1 MTAGRTAGAAG
12 SMPRSAGIR
21 TLGRATATAPSPSAW
36 SSNRAMPSRSAR
48 WSRSSPPCA
57 SARRCRATRRRSAPS
72 RRASSPTVH
81 SIRCSSKPL
90 PPVRASKGAAAMNRD
105 AVSTLTVSPLMSTAR
120 TLASGALLALLASLT
135 ACGGGG
141 APVSVNA
148 APPTSAAQTYTG
160 PPPANADIQAFM
172 INFWANVSPSNRCGG
187 CHHPGGQSPMF
198 ARSDDVNLA
207 YQAALPLVNL
217 SDPSQSTM
225 VLKVGGGH
233 NCWVADPSA
242 CAATLQVWIQGWVG
256 AGSSSTTSIK
266 LLAPP
271 VRTPGNSL
279 QFPVDPTAFQNI
291 IYTPLLHPYCSGCH
305 NPNSPTAQ
313 QPYFASD
320 NVQEAYL
327 AAQPK
332 MSLSTAI
339 ANPDTAPYQDQ
350 SRFYERLANESHHCW
365 GSPPD
370 CVASSTAMHEAIR
383 AFALGITPTQV
394 DPSLIV
400 SNALALTDGTI
411 ASGGSRYEANLV
423 AKYMFM
429 TGQGSTAYDTSG
441 VNPEADLTLTGNVTW
456 VGGWGINIGMGGA
469 AQASTSASAKFA
481 SMIQPAGEYT
491 IEAWVAPAD
500 VTQTN
505 AWIVSYSGSNT
516 TRNMT
521 LGQAAMQYEGFA
533 RSSTTSTAG
542 TPPLLTSTTGGA
554 AQAAL
559 QHVVLTYDPV
569 NGQKIYVNGV
579 FTGDMDASKGGS
591 LANWDSTFAL
601 VLGNETTGQRQWQGV
616 IKFVA
621 IHNRALTAAQIQQ
634 NFAAGVGQKFFLLFG
649 VPTAWTNV
657 NQSYILF
664 QASQYDSYS
673 YLFDQP
679 KFISLDPTAMPAN
692 LPISGIRIGVNGTL
706 APAGQAFTSV
716 NATVGGAN
724 YTAANGQLLSPLG
737 TVVPATLGP
746 SNDLFFLSFDQIGTH
761 SHKYV
766 DPIGPGTLPALPT
779 QPQPDF
785 GIATFERVNHS
796 LSRITGVAITDSAVN
811 TLYQASQQSMPAGPL
826 IAAFGPSQQ
835 AAISQLAN
843 TYCREMMA
851 SGPPNGLRDQFFGA
865 GIETSL

>member
-1 MTAGRTAGAAG
+1 
-12 SMPRSAGIR
+12 
-21 TLGRATATAPSPSAW
+21 
-36 SSNRAMPSRSAR
+36 
-48 WSRSSPPCA
+48 
-57 SARRCRATRRRSAPS
+57 
-72 RRASSPTVH
+72 
-81 SIRCSSKPL
+81 
-90 PPVRASKGAAAMNRD
+90 MNRD
-105 AVSTLTVSPLMSTAR
+105 PVATLAASTAPATR
-120 TLASGALLALLASLT
+120 VRRAVTCTAALALLTVLT

-141 APVSVNA
+141 APTTVNA
-148 APPTSAAQTYTG
+148 PPPTNTAQSYTG
-160 PPPANADIQAFM
+160 PPPANADVQAFM
-172 INFWANVSPSNRCGG
+172 INLWANISPANRCGG
-187 CHHPGGQSPMF
+187 CHHAGGQSPMF

-217 SDPSQSTM
+217 SNPSQSTL

-242 CAATLQVWIQGWVG
+242 CAATMLVWIQNWIG

-266 LLAPP
+266 LIAPP

-279 QFPVDPTAFQNI
+279 QFPVDPNAAGTNGKSFANTV
-291 IYTPLLHPYCSGCH
+291 YPLLSTWCVGCH
-305 NPNSPTAQ
+305 TSSSATAQ
-313 QPYFASD
+313 QPYFASS
-320 NVQEAYL
+320 NIQESYV

-365 GSPPD
+365 ASVANGPPD

-400 SNALALTDGTI
+400 SNALMLTDGTI
-411 ASGGSRYEANLV
+411 AAGGSRYEANLV
-423 AKYMFM
+423 AKYMFE

-441 VNPEADLTLTGNVTW
+441 VDPEADLSLSGNVTW
-456 VGGWGINIGMGGA
+456 VGGWGINIGPGGK
-469 AQASTSASAKFA
+469 AQASTSASTKFA
-481 SMIQPAGEYT
+481 SMIQASGEYT
-491 IEAWVAPAD
+491 IETWVAPSN

-516 TRNMT
+516 TRDMT
-521 LGQAAMQYEGFA
+521 LGQDAMQYEGFA

-542 TPPLLTSTTGGA
+542 MPPLITTTTGGA

-559 QHVVLTYDPV
+559 QHVVLTYDAV

-579 FTGDMDASKGGS
+579 YTGDADPSKGGS

-601 VLGNETTGQRQWQGV
+601 VLGNETTGQRQFQGV

-621 IHNRALTAAQIQQ
+621 IHNRALTPAQIQQ

-649 VPTAWTNV
+649 VSQLTGV

-664 QASQYDSYS
+664 QGSQYDTYS
-673 YLFDQP
+673 YLFAQP
-679 KFISLDPTAMPAN
+679 KFISLDPSAMPAN
-692 LPISGIRIGVNGTL
+692 LPISGIRIGVNGVL

-716 NATVGGAN
+716 NSTVGGSS

-746 SNDLFFLSFDQIGTH
+746 SNDMFFLSFDQIGTH
-761 SHKYV
+761 VHAYV
-766 DPIGPGTLPALPT
+766 DLTPPGTPPAAPT
-779 QPQPDF
+779 TPQPDL
-785 GIATFERVNHS
+785 GVATFERFSHS
-796 LSRITGVAITDSAVN
+796 LSRITGVPTTDSVVN
-811 TLYQASQQSMPAGPL
+811 TLYQSSQQSMPAGPL

-835 AAISQLAN
+835 TAFSQLAN
-843 TYCREMMA
+843 AYCGEMMA
-851 SGPPNGLRDQFFGA
+851 NTTWRDAFFG
-865 GIETSL
+865 GNSLDASLGSLASSYFGSSGSAQRATVINALVTNAVGSANPQTASAVQTEVDNLITKIPSLNPNATVSQAAVAACTAVLGSAAVSLQ

>member
-1 MTAGRTAGAAG
+1 
-12 SMPRSAGIR
+12 
-21 TLGRATATAPSPSAW
+21 
-36 SSNRAMPSRSAR
+36 
-48 WSRSSPPCA
+48 
-57 SARRCRATRRRSAPS
+57 
-72 RRASSPTVH
+72 
-81 SIRCSSKPL
+81 
-90 PPVRASKGAAAMNRD
+90 MNRD
-105 AVSTLTVSPLMSTAR
+105 PVATLTGSAPRPRAAR
-120 TLASGALLALLASLT
+120 AVTTGAALALLAVLT

-141 APVSVNA
+141 APVAVNA
-148 APPTSAAQTYTG
+148 PPPTAAAQTYTG
-160 PPPANADIQAFM
+160 PPPANADVQAFM
-172 INFWANVSPSNRCGG
+172 VNFWTNVTPANRCGG
-187 CHHPGGQSPMF
+187 CHHAGGQSPMF
-198 ARSDDVNLA
+198 ARADDVNLA
-207 YQAALPLVNL
+207 YPAALPLVNL
-217 SDPSQSTM
+217 SDPSQSTF

-242 CAATLQVWIQGWVG
+242 CAATMLVWIQNWIG

-266 LLAPP
+266 LIAPP

-279 QFPVDPTAFQNI
+279 QFPVDPNAAGTNGKSFANTV
-291 IYTPLLHPYCSGCH
+291 YPLLSTYCVGCH
-305 NPNSPTAQ
+305 TSSSATAQ
-313 QPYFASD
+313 QPYFASS
-320 NVQEAYL
+320 NIQEAYL

-411 ASGGSRYEANLV
+411 AAGGSRYESNLV
-423 AKYMFM
+423 AKYMFE

-441 VNPEADLTLTGNVTW
+441 VNPEADLSLSGNVTW
-456 VGGWGINIGMGGA
+456 VGGWGINIGAGGS
-469 AQASTSASAKFA
+469 AQASTSASAKFGA
-481 SMIQPAGEYT
+481 MIQGAGEYT
-491 IEAWVAPAD
+491 IETWVAPSN

-542 TPPLLTSTTGGA
+542 MPPLITTTTGGA

-579 FTGDMDASKGGS
+579 YTGDADPSKGGS

-649 VPTAWTNV
+649 VSQLTGV

-664 QASQYDSYS
+664 QGSQYDNYS

-679 KFISLDPTAMPAN
+679 KFVSLDPTAMPAN
-692 LPISGIRIGVNGTL
+692 LPISGMRIGVNGVL

-716 NATVGGAN
+716 NATIGGSN

-761 SHKYV
+761 VHAYV
-766 DPIGPGTLPALPT
+766 EPTVTVTPPAPNNT
-779 QPQPDF
+779 PQPDF
-785 GIATFERVNHS
+785 GVSTFERFNRS
-796 LSRITGVAITDSAVN
+796 LSKITGVAITDSVVN
-811 TLYQASQQSMPAGPL
+811 SLYQASQQSMPAGPA
-826 IAAFGPSQQ
+826 IDAFGSSQQ
-835 AAISQLAN
+835 TAFSQLASA
-843 TYCREMMA
+843 YCNEMMA
-851 SGPPNGLRDQFFGA
+851 SSQLRDAFFGSGLDASLGSLSSGFFSSA
-865 GIETSL
+865 GNRSLVEQALVQNAVGNANPQVATAVTNEVDALLQKIPSINAGATVSQSAVAACTAVLGSAAVTLQ